1 MLAHDV
7 VEHALEAGGVDALA
21 PPPVAIPDLDLVV
34 LAAQDRLL
42 GAPRQSPPRG
52 ADVEG
57 QLLAQGLELTGEV
70 LLVTGPRRDGPLR
83 QGELL
88 VGDDELG
95 IDLQPGAD
103 ARARRAGAVGGVE
116 GEGARLDFLQGEG
129 MVVGA
134 GPPLGVTALPGR
146 VVGLQVDPLDGHEAV
161 GQAQSGLHR
170 VVEARADA
178 VADHQAVDHDV
189 DVVAQLLL
197 QARRVVEADDV
208 AVHPRPGEALGGELG
223 EQLGVLALPAA
234 DHGGQHLEPGP
245 LLQGEHPVDYLL
257 GGLRLD
263 PLVAHGAVLEP
274 ARANRRR
281 R

>member
-1 MLAHDV
+1 MKKSWW
-7 VEHALEAGGVDALA
+7 
-21 PPPVAIPDLDLVV
+21 LVH
-34 LAAQDRLL
+34 
-42 GAPRQSPPRG
+42 GAT
-52 ADVEG
+52 G
-57 QLLAQGLELTGEV
+57 Q
-70 LLVTGPRRDGPLR
+70 RRVR
-83 QGELL
+83 
-88 VGDDELG
+88 DDEFG
-95 IDLQPGAD
+95 IDHQPRAD
-103 ARARRAGAVGGVE
+103 AVAFRAGAVGGVE
-116 GEGARLDFLQGEG
+116 GEGARLDLLQGEG

-263 PLVAHGAVLEP
+263 PLVAHGAVLDACAGEQE
-274 ARANRRR
+274 AKVVVDLGDRADGRTGIAVGGLLVDRDGG
-281 R
+281 